1 MTASDNPL
9 ATAGQA
15 ELELEA
21 VELARDP
28 VLQDLR
34 ERVRQEWLDA
44 VRPGAEMRRCFDG
57 AFEEVM
63 HCALI
68 WALNQDGQ
76 HPRVLT
82 ASRLGHLLGGTPI
95 PGSRYGLDNPDAVC
109 RVIPIDGVARYLLH
123 GRVSACRPSANTFAL
138 WDHRFD
144 TIAVFD
150 GSELV
155 TAPDGSF
162 TISIDEGPAD
172 GRVNHIR
179 SSPEAR
185 ELYVRDVLMDWE
197 HETPNALA
205 VQRLGEARR
214 APRSR
219 AEKIALARHFMREYP
234 MNTQRWNAQAYLG
247 PANVF
252 EYSVD
257 RVTDGAVPNQV
268 YRLGNFRLDDD
279 EALVLTLH
287 IAEAE
292 CFGVAI
298 TNVWGT
304 TNEIVHRTGSLNRA
318 QTLPNPDG
326 SYTLVLSVADPG
338 VHNWLDPDGLHEG
351 VVTTRWAGFPG
362 GRPSGRLELKSR
374 CVRLADLGAALPA
387 GTRMLDAA
395 GRREQLLRRARGYR
409 RRLNP

>member
-1 MTASDNPL
+1 MSVTYNPL
-9 ATAGQA
+9 ATAEQG

-28 VLQDLR
+28 LLQGVRD
-34 ERVRQEWLDA
+34 RVRQEWLDA
-44 VRPGAEMRRCFDG
+44 VQPGAGMRSCFDR

-63 HCALI
+63 HCALT

-82 ASRLGHLLGGTPI
+82 VTRLGHSLGETRI

-109 RVIPIDGVARYLLH
+109 RMIPIDGAARYLLH
-123 GRVSACRPSANTFAL
+123 GRVGACRPSANTFAL

-162 TISIDEGPAD
+162 TISIDADPAD

-179 SSPEAR
+179 SSLEAR
-185 ELYVRDVLMDWE
+185 ELYVRDVLMDWGQ
-197 HETPNALA
+197 ETPNTLT
-205 VQRLGEARR
+205 VERLGEATR

-234 MNTQRWNAQAYLG
+234 LNTQRWNAQAYLG

-287 IAEAE
+287 IAEAR

-304 TNEIVHRTGSLNRA
+304 TSEIVHRTGSLNRA

-326 SYTLVLSVADPG
+326 SYTLVLSVTDPG
-338 VHNWLDPDGLHEG
+338 VHNWLDPGGLHEG
-351 VVTTRWAGFPG
+351 VVTVRWSGFPG
-362 GRPSGRLELKSR
+362 GRPSGRLELQSR
-374 CVRLADLGAALPA
+374 RVKVAELGSVLAA
-387 GTRMLDAA
+387 GTRTVDA
-395 GRREQLLRRARGYR
+395 GERREQLQRRARGYL
-409 RRLNP
+409 RRLSP